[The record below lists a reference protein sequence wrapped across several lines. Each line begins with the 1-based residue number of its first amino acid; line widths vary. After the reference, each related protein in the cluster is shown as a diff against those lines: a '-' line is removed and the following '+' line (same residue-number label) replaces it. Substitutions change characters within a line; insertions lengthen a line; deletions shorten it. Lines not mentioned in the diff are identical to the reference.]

1 MSNYKELLTKLD
13 LPILN
18 GLNESQKKFIIM
30 CYHKDSDLVSKYK
43 DKLKDK
49 WVEAKAKTGYKG
61 EASDLYEY
69 ISKFLISQNDAV
81 WQQLCSCQSTFNEYQ
96 EIILKPLQQSADDD
110 KLLKAA
116 SLKSKLIDDCDK
128 LIDKIDS
135 YLSKVFEKDK
145 SLINI
150 VKTKPISPENISTF
164 IT

>member
-1 MSNYKELLTKLD
+1 MSEYKQLMQKLD
-13 LPILN
+13 LPILE
-18 GLNESQKKFIIM
+18 GLSESQKKFIIM
-30 CYHKDSDLVSKYK
+30 CYHKDSDLVSKHK

-49 WVEAKAKTGYKG
+49 WIEAKKLTGFKG
-61 EASDLYEY
+61 EASELYEH
-69 ISKFLISQNDAV
+69 ISKFLIYQNDSV

-150 VKTKPISPENISTF
+150 VKTKPISPENISNF